1 MSVVQAYYHDNIPGA
16 QSLPHDSRQAVPIE
30 TLSKLG
36 YTILSVNGP
45 DYEEK
50 IGPILQKLG
59 YERTD
64 ESVLKVNLGEVP
76 ENLDL
81 DPQHSLTQ
89 LFTRLGQQSLSD
101 SDRQVYSGSCSTDL
115 EALAI
120 TASRD
125 LAGIVQTGGL
135 YLDIQEPQT
144 TSWIRVVLVPGAFFH
159 VPAGSIR
166 RVFMDNVNKAN
177 VSGILLC
184 KGPWSIDLI
193 TWGKDAENHPKR
205 SEYLRSIGL

>member
-30 TLSKLG
+30 NLSKLG

-45 DYEEK
+45 DYEEQ

-89 LFTRLGQQSLSD
+89 FFTRLGQQSLSD
-101 SDRQVYSGSCSTDL
+101 SDSDNL
-115 EALAI
+115 EALTVTA
-120 TASRD
+120 ASRD
-125 LAGIVQTGGL
+125 VAGIVQTGGL

-159 VPAGSIR
+159 LPAGAIR
-166 RVFMDNVNKAN
+166 RVFLDNVNQMNAT
-177 VSGILLC
+177 GLLFC
-184 KGPWSIDLI
+184 KGPWSIDLV